1 MFGARRGD
9 SLPAGRQYPPRWHGL
24 ARVPVGN
31 VRSGVAGFFGKFGT
45 TGAGT
50 KAYAGNATDDR
61 MPQVEWKTHQ
71 RFKLQKRRWLPWQA
85 AVVLIAIALAAA
97 FPQTSSGQTYR
108 QRLKAAQKVDDVP
121 ERIAT
126 RPALGPMAAK
136 APEQGRGEATSSP
149 QPSDPPAASIG
160 QRHVAEAA
168 RRVFALP
175 SLQARLRMRVN
186 LEGRQVTAV
195 GQYVQV
201 GGDAEKL
208 LRLDLKFPVASKI
221 GTVQEIRGRD
231 YLWII
236 KDLPPD
242 EPHIERVILRSA
254 RIEIRKAEKAAL
266 LSPLEGWMLLGGL
279 SRLLSSL
286 EENFEFGP
294 PREAVLGEI
303 PVLLVRGKWKA
314 ASLERLRSGNTP
326 AVLPAQMPHEVELT
340 LAAPGEMLP
349 LFPYRIEFLRRGG
362 AGEGRGEDRP
372 ESSLALIEFYEV
384 GQSVQYDP
392 SQFDFDP
399 EEREFD
405 DVTMSYLRKLG
416 LMPGK

>member
-1 MFGARRGD
+1 M
-9 SLPAGRQYPPRWHGL
+9 
-24 ARVPVGN
+24 
-31 VRSGVAGFFGKFGT
+31 

-50 KAYAGNATDDR
+50 KAYAGNATDER
-61 MPQVEWKTHQ
+61 MPRVERKTHQ
-71 RFKLQKRRWLPWQA
+71 RVKLQKGRWLPWQA
-85 AVVLIAIALAAA
+85 AVVLGAIALASA
-97 FPQTSSGQTYR
+97 FPHTSVGQTYR
-108 QRLKAAQKVDDVP
+108 QRIEAAQRVELEP
-121 ERIAT
+121 RQIAT
-126 RPALGPMAAK
+126 RPALSPVGARPLK
-136 APEQGRGEATSSP
+136 QGRGEAPSSR
-149 QPSDPPAASIG
+149 QPIDPPAASTG

-286 EENFEFGP
+286 EDNFEFGP
-294 PREAVLGEI
+294 PREAVLGDI

-314 ASLERLRSGNTP
+314 ASLQRLGSGNAP
-326 AVLPAQMPHEVELT
+326 AQLPVQMPHEVEMT

-372 ESSLALIEFYEV
+372 EISLALIEFYEV

-392 SQFDFDP
+392 SQFEFDP